1 MNLHAP
7 LIHHPSNL
15 PIHLPADQVPLVVP
29 SPPLLAVLNVDQES
43 IEVEVNLNRFLCI
56 HAKKPLED

>member
-43 IEVEVNLNRFLCI
+43 IEVERFLCI
-56 HAKKPLED
+56 HAQKPLED